1 MDSEDEETGP
11 RYNLR
16 KLSELPYHLIRCDM
30 WNEFVEVCCPLV
42 SLIFPNDAFISIQTF
57 FHFSYMMNRKKQ
69 FMQTWGLQNIGD
81 PRNYM
86 FLEERSHLTIRKL
99 LPFLFIA
106 LPASKA
112 IRAPTVI
119 TLTICFQ
126 FIDNYT
132 KLMATNLC
140 INDQIM
146 LINQHS

>member
-1 MDSEDEETGP
+1 
-11 RYNLR
+11 
-16 KLSELPYHLIRCDM
+16 
-30 WNEFVEVCCPLV
+30 
-42 SLIFPNDAFISIQTF
+42 
-57 FHFSYMMNRKKQ
+57 
-69 FMQTWGLQNIGD
+69 
-81 PRNYM
+81 M

-106 LPASKA
+106 LPANKA
-112 IRAPTVI
+112 IRALTVI

-126 FIDNYT
+126 FSDNYT